1 MENPMPDPNSLIR
14 KIHALPA
21 ERVAEVEDFV
31 DFIAA
36 RAQDRAMVN
45 AVTAM
50 SLPALSEVWNNSD
63 DDAYNSL

>member
-1 MENPMPDPNSLIR
+1 
-14 KIHALPA
+14 
-21 ERVAEVEDFV
+21 VAEVEDFV